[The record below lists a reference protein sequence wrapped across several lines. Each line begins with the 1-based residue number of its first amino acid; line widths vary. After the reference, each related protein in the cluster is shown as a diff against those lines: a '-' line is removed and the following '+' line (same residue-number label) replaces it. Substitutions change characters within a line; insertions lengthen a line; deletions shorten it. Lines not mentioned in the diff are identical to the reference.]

1 MSATQPSACPRKP
14 AAMKNKMRF
23 VIRDE
28 MAEYGEKVCLDAP
41 EKIYSFFL
49 HGRNWRLW
57 RDGKLEAR
65 KF

>member
-1 MSATQPSACPRKP
+1 
-14 AAMKNKMRF
+14 MKNKMRF